1 MSATAINWLVAAASA
16 FTALGIVWA
25 ALRRIVR
32 ALVAASRLVQQ
43 ILELQPRVVELGERL
58 VVLVEEH
65 NRASTR
71 LDRLED
77 VVFPDPLRKV

>member
-1 MSATAINWLVAAASA
+1 MNWLVAAASGLG
-16 FTALGIVWA
+16 ALGIVWA
-25 ALRRIVR
+25 ALRRLVR

-58 VVLVEEH
+58 VVLVEDH

-71 LDRLED
+71 LDRIEETL
-77 VVFPDPLRKV
+77 FPDPLRKV